1 MLKQSEIVQE
11 IVEKLFQA
19 AIISQMSYITARTM
33 IANYLLDNNLRIE
46 GMSKTEVYVSKEE
59 HEEALWGTEYYIE
72 SDGWN
77 T

>member
-1 MLKQSEIVQE
+1 MLLKQSEIVQD

-19 AIISQMSYITARTM
+19 AIISQTSYITARTM

-46 GMSKTEVYVSKEE
+46 GISKTEEVSREE
-59 HEEALWGTEYYIE
+59 HEEALWGTEYDIE